1 MEGTFWKEVLLA
13 LRTVI
18 RSRYSSRGSGVF
30 GRLAEIFSGGV
41 FFLEEEVIVR
51 RGEWVL
57 LEEQA
62 RE

>member
-30 GRLAEIFSGGV
+30 GRLAKIFSGGV

-51 RGEWVL
+51 RGE
-57 LEEQA
+57 
-62 RE
+62 